1 MLLDELGQCSWS
13 CAFKDVVFGQEVTGT
28 CRISLTAAVMSR
40 KCCSPLQHSAVL
52 TDGKPSLRR
61 RVPHKIELGDS
72 HRRLTNLLK
81 CTKRRDHS
89 VKMYTSN
96 VEMLASLV
104 RDMHQKLQYQQ
115 PIGASI
121 ADTGSIDTS
130 SNTKNPP

>member
-61 RVPHKIELGDS
+61 RVPHTIELGDS

-81 CTKRRDHS
+81 DQKQIAPNAAVS
-89 VKMYTSN
+89 V
-96 VEMLASLV
+96 
-104 RDMHQKLQYQQ
+104 MHQTERPFSKNVYLECRNVGISCERY
-115 PIGASI
+115 ASTI
-121 ADTGSIDTS
+121 AISTTDWREHS
-130 SNTKNPP
+130 